1 MQLTTVWGA
10 AEDAAD
16 VAVDLEW
23 RIRMLTERATAWRF
37 YGFGYGEEAASDLEE
52 ATRLCELLNDSA
64 QCDLLRSEVH
74 AQRANVAH
82 YNQGDLAACLEI
94 LDEAMVSIRS
104 REAHGLLMG
113 YRLMH
118 LAYAGQHQQ
127 MLSELADREIQR
139 RLSPAPAG
147 IRTRVQIASCL
158 SLCAV
163 GKPAQGLRRALTLLI
178 KERLS
183 VGQTSWEREELRAA
197 LFYCTTLAK
206 GPSRSP
212 AIVEHVDESTATDYL
227 PDDAVFALASAW
239 WLTLGGEVVEAQ
251 NLARLARSAAE
262 YRDPSGFMEAILAM
276 YAETSAFAGDLVS
289 ARECLERAADVPPRT
304 SGSFRGG
311 SQAGLLIARYALGDA
326 RATTDVL
333 RVGAEFSAQD
343 LFGFSAE
350 TLHVGVRFGAKE
362 AASALIRIAK
372 HLDGEM
378 HGLRVDH
385 ARGVLTEDAF
395 LLARVAQEFEAK
407 NVLLWSVEAF
417 ACAEQ
422 HAQAQGLESLAQRCG
437 RGRDRVL
444 AKCELVRHPLLQSVL
459 DGHSAPTLTRR
470 EEQMLEFIE
479 KGLSNKEIANHL
491 HLSARTVEGHISRLY
506 RKLGATRRSPGRE
519 HVLLPR
525 EAKSS

>member
-23 RIRMLTERATAWRF
+23 RIRRLTERATAWRF

-82 YNQGDLAACLEI
+82 YNQGDLAACLQI
-94 LDEAMVSIRS
+94 LDDAMVSIRS

-206 GPSRSP
+206 GPS
-212 AIVEHVDESTATDYL
+212 
-227 PDDAVFALASAW
+227 
-239 WLTLGGEVVEAQ
+239 
-251 NLARLARSAAE
+251 
-262 YRDPSGFMEAILAM
+262 
-276 YAETSAFAGDLVS
+276 
-289 ARECLERAADVPPRT
+289 
-304 SGSFRGG
+304 GSFRGG

-333 RVGAEFSAQD
+333 RVGAEFSAQG

-350 TLHVGVRFGAKE
+350 TLHVGVRFGAKDE
-362 AASALIRIAK
+362 FTVDWKRGDGTDGTTQSAG
-372 HLDGEM
+372 DGE
-378 HGLRVDH
+378 
-385 ARGVLTEDAF
+385 
-395 LLARVAQEFEAK
+395 
-407 NVLLWSVEAF
+407 
-417 ACAEQ
+417 
-422 HAQAQGLESLAQRCG
+422 
-437 RGRDRVL
+437 
-444 AKCELVRHPLLQSVL
+444 
-459 DGHSAPTLTRR
+459 SAG
-470 EEQMLEFIE
+470 EE
-479 KGLSNKEIANHL
+479 
-491 HLSARTVEGHISRLY
+491 R
-506 RKLGATRRSPGRE
+506 P
-519 HVLLPR
+519 
-525 EAKSS
+525 